1 MIDFGFSMFVEHI
14 NKDTI
19 KAGTLNYMAPEIL
32 EGKKYDIQSDV
43 FSLGVILYF
52 ILSGELPFYSE
63 EDELT
68 ARKIM
73 EGDYDIETYSL

>member
-32 EGKKYDIQSDV
+32 EGKKYD
-43 FSLGVILYF
+43 F
-52 ILSGELPFYSE
+52 
-63 EDELT
+63 
-68 ARKIM
+68 
-73 EGDYDIETYSL
+73 